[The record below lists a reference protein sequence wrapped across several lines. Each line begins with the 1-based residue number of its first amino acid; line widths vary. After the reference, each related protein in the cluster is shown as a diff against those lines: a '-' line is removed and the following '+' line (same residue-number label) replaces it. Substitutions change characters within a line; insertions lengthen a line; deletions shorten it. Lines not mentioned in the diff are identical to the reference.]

1 MDGEYMEYI
10 SYVGKI
16 IDKRTKLEQLAE
28 EAAEL
33 SKACLKLIRAS
44 GFSNN
49 MTPVDREE
57 ALRNLREE
65 FADVNMCYYLL
76 FRSYETRQSIIMRPK
91 WKRWALRLGYPGKGK
106 EGEEQNG

>member
-1 MDGEYMEYI
+1 MEYI

-49 MTPVDREE
+49 VTPVDREE

-91 WKRWALRLGYPGKGK
+91 WKRWAFRLGYPGKGK